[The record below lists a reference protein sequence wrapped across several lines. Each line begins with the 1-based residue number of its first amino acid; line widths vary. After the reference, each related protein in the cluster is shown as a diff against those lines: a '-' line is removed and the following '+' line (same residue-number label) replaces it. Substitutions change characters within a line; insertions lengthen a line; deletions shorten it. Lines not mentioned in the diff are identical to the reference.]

1 MPKFTVTVNDNGI
14 RKRVVLESATE
25 PTEAEVLSALREDYS
40 FLSDSDLLALK
51 KGDYSSISTEGLLA
65 LKSKQTSS
73 QSTNQAPSQK
83 TPGTIEAEVDGIGV
97 LEFPAGTSYEVIQ
110 SAVKRVIAERSVT
123 GAQQKN
129 TTPKPPPGWSI
140 AEKSI
145 WWDTTPPGF
154 KEVSGESATG
164 LILFSP
170 SGRRFQWTNSTS
182 LSQSDID
189 QLSRLKT
196 ESVGIIK
203 NPPEV
208 STLLNRTST
217 GLFLTGWAVSLF
229 AAFAV
234 SWILARRRYN
244 RQSGVDGQTIQET
257 ESIPA
262 SFRRA
267 SLGVRRLASALFWLF
282 TIGCSSIA
290 VMAADY
296 DLRAAF
302 VGPFVGMTFWG
313 LIRGIDWIVRGFKFG
328 GYDIDV
334 KR

>member
-1 MPKFTVTVNDNGI
+1 MPKFAVTVNDNDV
-14 RKRVVLESATE
+14 RKRVLLDSATE

-65 LKSKQTSS
+65 LKSKQTSF

-110 SAVKRVIAERSVT
+110 SAVKRVIAERSVA
-123 GAQQKN
+123 GAQQTN
-129 TTPKPPPGWSI
+129 TSPKLPPGWSFS
-140 AEKSI
+140 EKSI

-154 KEVSGESATG
+154 KEVSGELATG

-170 SGRRFQWTNSTS
+170 SGRRFQWTNSTP
-182 LSQSDID
+182 LTATDIE
-189 QLSRLKT
+189 QLGRLKT
-196 ESVGIIK
+196 ERADRIK

-208 STLLNRTST
+208 STLLHRTPT
-217 GLFLTGWAVSLF
+217 DHYLGGWGLTLLAT
-229 AAFAV
+229 FAV

-244 RQSGVDGQTIQET
+244 RQPGGVRTTSQEA
-257 ESIPA
+257 ESNPA

-267 SLGVRRLASALFWLF
+267 SLGVRRLASTLLLLF
-282 TIGCSSIA
+282 TIGGVLIGVLAGGSDFRFTASLGLIMGLLLW
-290 VMAADY
+290 V
-296 DLRAAF
+296 
-302 VGPFVGMTFWG
+302 

-328 GYDIDV
+328 G
-334 KR
+334 